1 MGIHART
8 RTPAALAA
16 TAAALAAA
24 VAWPLLSTASAQAA
38 GIWDGDAS
46 KGTNVFGNVE
56 CPAPG
61 SLITAASGTPHGTVF
76 RYTKP
81 GGDIRCES
89 RGVSVNGSSRY
100 AFAAGSTY
108 YLGWES
114 QLSSVSGDFV
124 VWQWKSYPNA
134 QQNYPLIMTIKDGSA
149 RLFHVTTGGDWQM
162 LWSEPVTAGDWNA
175 FAVGIRTSGTASS
188 GWVELYFN
196 GTKQTLADGS
206 TRYACRTW
214 DSANEPKWGVYD
226 RDDGSTTLINRV
238 DSLKMGTSYADVT

>member
-1 MGIHART
+1 MTTRARK
-8 RTPAALAA
+8 RTPADLAA

-24 VAWPLLSTASAQAA
+24 AAWTLLSPASAQAA

-46 KGTNVFGNVE
+46 KGTGVFGSVE

-61 SLITAASGTPHGTVF
+61 SLITAAGDSAHGTIF

-89 RGVSVNGSSRY
+89 RGISVNGSSRH
-100 AFAAGSTY
+100 AFSDDSTY

-134 QQNYPLIMTIKDGSA
+134 QQNYPLIMTVKDGSV
-149 RLFHVTTGGDWQM
+149 RLFHVTTGGDWTL
-162 LWSEPVTAGDWNA
+162 LWSGPVAAGEWNA
-175 FAVGIRTSGTASS
+175 FAIGIHTSGSDSS

-196 GTKQTLADGS
+196 GGKQTLADSG
-206 TRYACRTW
+206 TRYTCRTW

-226 RDDGSTTLINRV
+226 RDDGSTTLTHRIDGLR
-238 DSLKMGTSYADVT
+238 MGTSYADVS